1 MSDKKLDDFGEHIA
15 GAKKELHRGFVSH
28 DLSDE
33 DTRKLPL
40 SKLWAVKEIDAIEN
54 KNIAAI
60 AHVLRENIGT
70 KPRQAYKLKR
80 WFNELESSQ
89 SLIKSLMNDGNDAK
103 ASMALSRFQSSNGKL
118 GDKMYVLSQI
128 DRADWKFINS
138 VEISQTYANGFGSD
152 GVVHSL
158 RVNIGSNT
166 RRFHD
171 NSIKEKL
178 ISYPNT
184 PAAYVQRVGFIDR
197 HMDDIRAEIN
207 KQKSLQI
214 DAVSAGRQGLSTS
227 SFELLRYRA
236 TNEVFISAKSDR
248 TQTPIIG
255 GFTSWREAKEY
266 LNENLDEIISKY
278 KDFKEYNTVQKRDM
292 RSATNEERTGVSYRD
307 HDITPEEFME
317 TFNVRGGQF
326 GNWVNQ
332 DERTEM
338 LNRAYDGFMDLSR
351 VLKVEPKAIG
361 LGGQLGI
368 AFGARGSGWAS
379 AHYET
384 DEKVINLTKT
394 RGAGSLAHEWWH
406 AADNYLSN
414 GNLSFASV
422 GGSENEQLAAAIKG
436 LTVEIEK
443 SELQKRSKTAD
454 SYRSG
459 DDYFSTMVEMTARS
473 FETWVADELKKEGI
487 KNDFL
492 ANISKFSTWGKN
504 PETYPYPKEDEL
516 KIFAEKYSQIFDAVK
531 SIDNSFEHKDY
542 EASKIINY
550 FAQPKSLNITLKEF
564 KDDPESKAVQ
574 DRVVNE
580 AQSNPQLLI
589 DAYKKISS
597 SFDGRYIASDMM
609 KEVFDDF
616 NKSPASRNQFNNA
629 VHNTAA
635 ALAAEHFKQM
645 LNEPIQDGRDTVVF
659 LTGSPGAGKTSSV
672 MNDAQ
677 LDKHIG
683 IVFEGQL
690 ANAHTSSAVMDKIQA
705 AIDKGYKV
713 QITAV
718 NPLPEQ
724 ALENTFKRYY
734 DPEDGRGAPIST
746 MARIQGNTYDG
757 LKAIHERFGSSVELN
772 IVDKPNGNETTIN
785 YMGWQHLNVLQSQG
799 TETEIARRLEAHLLD
814 HYQQGNI
821 DYDCFKQAAG
831 SSERAERI
839 LGSGLAG
846 AFSRSS
852 QENGDRREL
861 PSGSSISS
869 DQHTSRNPSNQS
881 GAEKEIR
888 SSSEPKSVAPAAD
901 LVAIKNKRA
910 ISDFLEANGFEK
922 GVVVGNYRKNIDSDK
937 SLFVV
942 ISNDVQ
948 IQKIANGKVE
958 DQSVILPNIPQKD
971 ELDKQKIEVLFK
983 GHLDLEATQGK
994 TYLYTSPDDL
1004 DALKELK
1011 SQGVVGFDA
1020 THKVWFANDSQ
1031 NADIQKYLHRPNVP
1045 TPEEAFAEHLKA
1057 NGIAVNGNHPIL
1069 DGRPHRISN
1078 EGSKSKNVV
1087 YQFYPNDGGIP
1098 AASITNFSR
1107 SGTPEKWVYPAEYL
1121 NTLKNIEAVE
1131 TAKGSGYKIQSN
1143 IISSSPQQN
1152 HQTLDIDKQA
1162 LQNKAAERAS
1172 MVMSF
1177 APLAVQH
1184 DYLDRKQVTS
1194 NQVVRI
1200 IPDKS
1205 ELPPEYSAH
1214 IAIANDWKE
1223 AGALR
1228 QNNPDDKLIL
1238 QKGNLVIPQYN
1249 EHGELRAFETIGYNG
1264 SKYAQKDGQKNGLTL
1279 ALGDVTNGKPIII
1292 AEGYA
1297 TAATLH
1303 EQTNQT
1309 VVVAFGKGGLVSAA
1323 ENLRKSYPDS
1333 RIYIGA
1339 DNDHMKPLE
1348 TDPATGKPKENSG
1361 LVDANKAAE
1370 RVSNT
1375 YVLAPKFEAGDKGK
1389 DWNDVFVDKGVS
1401 ELKTQLREQ
1410 LGLINSTDKQVHS
1423 VNNTQPTPAT
1433 PATPSANKERL
1444 NIDEVVKKY
1453 PNMSDDNLQS
1463 IAAWKGVIARYESK
1477 EVRDNLYNRLELK
1490 LPALAAG
1497 ESLPMPKPEQM
1508 VKTQELNSLGKPQ
1521 SKADVDRG

>member
-28 DLSDE
+28 NLSDE
-33 DTRKLPL
+33 DIRKLPL

-60 AHVLRENIGT
+60 AHVLRGSIGT

-89 SLIKSLMNDGNDAK
+89 KLIKSLMDDGDDAK
-103 ASMALSRFQSSNGKL
+103 ASMVLSRFQASNGKL
-118 GDKMYVLSQI
+118 GDKMYVLSKI
-128 DRADWKFINS
+128 DRRDWKFINS
-138 VEISQTYANGFGSD
+138 IEISQTYASGFGSD
-152 GVVHSL
+152 GIVHSL
-158 RVNIGSNT
+158 RVDIGGST

-171 NSIKEKL
+171 NNIKESL
-178 ISYPNT
+178 VSYPNT
-184 PAAYVQRVGFIDR
+184 PAAYLQRVGFIDR
-197 HMDDIRAEIN
+197 YMDDIKDELNR
-207 KQKSLQI
+207 QKSIQVN
-214 DAVSAGRQGLSTS
+214 AASAGRQGLSIS
-227 SFELLRYRA
+227 SFELLRYR
-236 TNEVFISAKSDR
+236 TTGEVFISARSDR

-255 GFTSWREAKEY
+255 GFASWGEAKEY

-292 RSATNEERTGVSYRD
+292 RSAINEERTGVSYRD

-361 LGGQLGI
+361 LGGHLGI

-384 DEKVINLTKT
+384 GEKVINLTKT

-406 AADNYLSN
+406 AADNYLSDS
-414 GNLSFASV
+414 NLSFASV
-422 GGSENEQLAAAIKG
+422 SGSENDQLADSIKG
-436 LTVEIEK
+436 LTAEIEK
-443 SELQKRSKTAD
+443 SELQRRSKTAD

-492 ANISKFSTWGKN
+492 ANISKFSTWDKN

-516 KIFAEKYSQIFDAVK
+516 KIFAEKYSQIFDTVK

-550 FAQPKSLNITLKEF
+550 FAQPKSLNIKLKEF
-564 KDDPESKAVQ
+564 KEDPESKAVQ
-574 DRVVNE
+574 DRVVSE

-589 DAYKKISS
+589 DAYKKISDT
-597 SFDGRYIASDMM
+597 FDGRYIASDMM

-635 ALAAEHFKQM
+635 ALAAEHYKQM

-690 ANAHTSSAVMDKIQA
+690 ANAHTSSATMDKIQA
-705 AIDKGYKV
+705 AIDKDYKV

-746 MARIQGNTYDG
+746 MARIQGDTYEG
-757 LKAIHERFGSSVELN
+757 LKAIHERFGDSVELT

-785 YMGWQHLNVLQSQG
+785 YVGWEHLNVLQSQG
-799 TETEIARRLEAHLLD
+799 TEVEIAQRLEAHLLN

-821 DYDCFKQAAG
+821 DYDCFKQSAG
-831 SSERAERI
+831 SSERAEQI
-839 LGSGLAG
+839 LGAGLAG
-846 AFSRSS
+846 KIGRSS

-861 PSGSSISS
+861 PPRSSSSS
-869 DQHTSRNPSNQS
+869 DRTQHTSPNPSHQS
-881 GAEKEIR
+881 GAEKGIR
-888 SSSEPKSVAPAAD
+888 SSSEPSSVAPVAD
-901 LVAIKNKRA
+901 LLAIKNKRA

-922 GVVVGNYRKNIDSDK
+922 GVFVGNYRKNIDGNK
-937 SLFVV
+937 LLFVA

-948 IQKIANGKVE
+948 IKKIANGKVE
-958 DQSVILPNIPQKD
+958 DQSVILPKIPQKD

-983 GHLDLEATQGK
+983 DYLDLEAAQGK
-994 TYLYTSPDDL
+994 TYLYTSPNDL

-1011 SQGVVGFDA
+1011 SQGVVGFD
-1020 THKVWFANDSQ
+1020 TIHKVWFTNDSQ
-1031 NADIQKYLHRPNVP
+1031 NADIQKYLHRPNIP
-1045 TPEEAFAEHLKA
+1045 TPEEAFAEHLKN
-1057 NGIAVNGNHPIL
+1057 NGIAVNDNHPIM

-1078 EGSKSKNVV
+1078 ESSRSKNVI

-1121 NTLKNIEAVE
+1121 NVLKNIEAVE
-1131 TAKGSGYKIQSN
+1131 AAKGLGYKVQSN
-1143 IISSSPQQN
+1143 ITSSPQQKY
-1152 HQTLDIDKQA
+1152 QTLDIDKQA

-1184 DYLDRKQVTS
+1184 NYLDRKQVTS

-1200 IPDKS
+1200 VPDKS
-1205 ELPPEYSAH
+1205 ELPPEYAAH
-1214 IAIANDWKE
+1214 IAIANDWRE

-1238 QKGNLVIPQYN
+1238 QKGNLIIPQYN

-1264 SKYAQKDGQKNGLTL
+1264 SKYAQKDAQKNGLTL
-1279 ALGDVTNGKPIII
+1279 TLGDVTNGKPVII

-1309 VVVAFGKGGLVSAA
+1309 VVVAFGKGGLVSTS
-1323 ENLRKSYPDS
+1323 ENLRKLYPDS

-1375 YVLAPKFEAGDKGK
+1375 YVLAPKFEDGDKGK
-1389 DWNDVFVDKGVS
+1389 DWNDVFVDKGVG
-1401 ELKTQLREQ
+1401 ELKTQLKEQ
-1410 LGLINSTDKQVHS
+1410 LGLINSTGKQIHS
-1423 VNNTQPTPAT
+1423 VNKSQPTPT
-1433 PATPSANKERL
+1433 T
-1444 NIDEVVKKY
+1444 NIDDVVKKY
-1453 PNMSDDNLQS
+1453 PNISDENLQS
-1463 IAAWKGVIARYESK
+1463 IAAWRGVIARYESK
-1477 EVRDNLYNRLELK
+1477 EVRNSLYNRLELK

-1497 ESLPMPKPEQM
+1497 EVLPMPKPEQM
-1508 VKTQELNSLGKPQ
+1508 AKPQEVNSLGKSQ
-1521 SKADVDRG
+1521 LKTDVDRD